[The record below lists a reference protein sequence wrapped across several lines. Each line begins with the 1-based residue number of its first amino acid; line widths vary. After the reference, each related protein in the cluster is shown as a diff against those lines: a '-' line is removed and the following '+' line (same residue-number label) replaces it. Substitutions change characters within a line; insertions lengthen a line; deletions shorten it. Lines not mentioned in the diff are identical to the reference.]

1 MFGKNW
7 YGVSNLWKNTVDNE
21 TSQPQ
26 PKSELD
32 LDLNFVPTWARQ
44 PAGKNPYAQFEGG
57 GRGGRREER
66 GSRPWGDQRG
76 PRPPRRDGQR
86 GERRGPPAQGGE
98 RRGPPPGGDRRGTP
112 SQGGRR
118 FERDRRGEFFD
129 RPVVPPIHVRFIPE
143 RNRLGAVVHD
153 LHTSMR
159 AYPLMEVA
167 GGFLGNPAFYL
178 VKAEM
183 RPAGDGKKPQP
194 LFQCKECKVV
204 FLKREAAMAHARGA
218 HLELRFNKETVST
231 EPPSGNFVC
240 VARCRLSGQL
250 LGPPNHHGYSE
261 RVQELWR
268 ARFSQM
274 SIDQYR
280 SNIETVR
287 DPELI
292 EKWKQEQTT
301 RTVYKLKD
309 QENPAEMKLA
319 EAEKYFAEHFTE
331 GLVVETQRF
340 IVPPEV
346 VHRFEDAGLKAA
358 VSEAW
363 NRESRKPFSLMLAL
377 RPAFNHMRLHL
388 FKAAGR
394 VTFVTAV
401 RPYPIEPGQAVQ
413 PIAEVL
419 QFLREHPG
427 CTRKQMVDQLRP
439 DAGDDSAKVAEVISP
454 LRWLIEKGH
463 VIEFFD
469 GTLAVPTAA
478 AKSAPR
484 SS

>member
-1 MFGKNW
+1 ME
-7 YGVSNLWKNTVDNE
+7 NE
-21 TSQPQ
+21 TSQQ
-26 PKSELD
+26 PPARNELV
-32 LDLNFVPTWARQ
+32 LDLNFVPTWARK
-44 PAGKNPYAQFEGG
+44 PAGENPYAHFDGG
-57 GRGGRREER
+57 GRGERRER
-66 GSRPWGDQRG
+66 GGRDDRGRKPFGDQRG

-86 GERRGPPAQGGE
+86 GERRGPPQGGGGGGGE
-98 RRGPPPGGDRRGTP
+98 RRGPHGQG
-112 SQGGRR
+112 GGRR
-118 FERDRRGEFFD
+118 FERGPRRDFVE
-129 RPVVPPIHVRFIPE
+129 RPQLPPINISFIPE

-153 LHTSMR
+153 LHTSLR
-159 AYPLMEVA
+159 AYPLMDVA

-178 VKAEM
+178 IKGEM
-183 RPAGDGKKPQP
+183 RAEGDGGKPAP
-194 LFQCKECKVV
+194 LFQCKECKAV
-204 FLKREAAMAHARGA
+204 FLRREAAMLHARGA
-218 HLELRFNKETVST
+218 HLELKFDKETVTT
-231 EPPSGNFVC
+231 EPPAGNFVC
-240 VARCRLSGQL
+240 VARCRLSGEL
-250 LGPPNHHGYSE
+250 LGPPNYHGYSE
-261 RVQELWR
+261 RVQEVWR
-268 ARFSQM
+268 ARFPQM
-274 SIDQYR
+274 SLDQYR

-292 EKWKQEQTT
+292 EKWKQAQTT
-301 RTVYKLKD
+301 RTVYKLKG
-309 QENPAEMKLA
+309 EEHPAEMKQA
-319 EAEKYFAEHFTE
+319 EAERYFAERFAG
-331 GLVVETQRF
+331 GLVAETHRF
-340 IVPPEV
+340 IVAADV
-346 VHRFEDAGLKAA
+346 VQKCEDAGLKAA

-427 CTRKQMVDQLRP
+427 CTRKQMVEQLRP
-439 DAGDDSAKVAEVISP
+439 GAGDDSAKVAEVISP

-469 GTLAVPTAA
+469 GTLSVP
-478 AKSAPR
+478 SAPAKPVPH